1 MELGTDLTL
10 RWFFGLQGRLTLGFA
25 LVLALSITAVSAYS
39 AYATRIETDRF
50 AAEIEL
56 ARAERAEQL
65 VKDTFEANED
75 WDEVQ
80 YAVQQVGNLFGW
92 RVAFE
97 TGDGIIVADSHE
109 LVRDAQGLFE
119 TFAERFNTPT
129 QFTKRPVVVNGEL
142 IGYMLVD
149 ERPSRKERPLSMR
162 EFYSSPLAHLLS
174 EGGPERGPERMGD
187 RSIQK
192 PPPPPTPIA
201 SETTE
206 TLVAEVLEY
215 VDPPLSNLQ
224 SSFQR
229 SLLVAGI
236 AAGIAGLLIV
246 MLLTRQ
252 ALAPVRS
259 LTAAASNLGAGD
271 LSQRVPASGTDDIG
285 NLAKTFNTMASDLE
299 LAVDQR
305 RQLTA
310 DVAHELRTPLTNI
323 QGYLEAIK
331 DGVVNADEETINT
344 LHTQT
349 IHLANLIEDLRILAI
364 ADAGALALN
373 KSHGSLT
380 PVIED
385 SVTHFK
391 QRARERNI
399 DLNFSTGGAE
409 AVIDFDE
416 TRIRQI
422 VSNLVEN
429 ALTHTPNNGQI
440 DVALVG
446 DGNGVALSITDSGTG
461 ISETDLPRIFDQ
473 FYRADQSRNRATGG
487 AGLGLTIV
495 KRLVEAHG
503 GEISAKSDPGQGTT
517 FRVFLPTSRI

>member
-1 MELGTDLTL
+1 ML

-25 LVLALSITAVSAYS
+25 LVLALSIASVSAYS
-39 AYATRIETDRF
+39 AYATRIETERF

-65 VKDTFEANED
+65 VKDTFEANQD

-97 TGDGIIVADSHE
+97 TDGGLIVADSHQV
-109 LVRDAQGLFE
+109 VRNSQGVLE
-119 TFAERFNTPT
+119 TFTERFASPT
-129 QFTKRPVVVNGEL
+129 RFTKRPVIVNGEL

-149 ERPSRKERPLSMR
+149 ERPSRKERPLSMQ
-162 EFYSSPLAHLLS
+162 EFYTSPITRL
-174 EGGPERGPERMGD
+174 RGVNP
-187 RSIQK
+187 
-192 PPPPPTPIA
+192 PPPPPTQVPSQA
-201 SETTE
+201 TGD
-206 TLVAEVLEY
+206 LVAEVLEY
-215 VDPPLSNLQ
+215 VDPPLTNLQ
-224 SSFQR
+224 SSFQQ

-246 MLLTRQ
+246 MILTRQ
-252 ALAPVRS
+252 ALAPVRN
-259 LTAAASNLGAGD
+259 LTTAASNLGAGD
-271 LSQRVPASGTDDIG
+271 LSQRVPESGSDEIG
-285 NLAKTFNTMASDLE
+285 KLANTFNTMASDLE
-299 LAVDQR
+299 LAVVQR

-331 DGVVNADEETINT
+331 DGVVEPDEETIDT

-349 IHLANLIEDLRILAI
+349 IHLSNLIEDLRILAI

-373 KSHGSLT
+373 KSHGS
-380 PVIED
+380 PVSVIED
-385 SVTHFK
+385 SVAHFS
-391 QRARERNI
+391 QRANERSI
-399 DLNFSTGGAE
+399 KLNVTNTGTE
-409 AVIDFDE
+409 TVIDFDE

-429 ALTHTPNNGQI
+429 ALTHTPNYGQV
-440 DVALVG
+440 DVGIHGDDAHLEILV
-446 DGNGVALSITDSGTG
+446 TDSGIG
-461 ISETDLPRIFDQ
+461 ISEADLPRVFDQ

-495 KRLVEAHG
+495 KRLVDAHG
-503 GEISAKSDPGQGTT
+503 GEISVASESGEGTT
-517 FRVFLPTSRI
+517 FKILIPASRT

>member
-1 MELGTDLTL
+1 MLN
-10 RWFFGLQGRLTLGFA
+10 WFFGLQGRLTLGFA
-25 LVLALSITAVSAYS
+25 LVLALSIASVSAYS
-39 AYATRIETDRF
+39 AYATRVETERF

-65 VKDTFEANED
+65 VKDTFEANQD

-92 RVAFE
+92 RVVLE
-97 TGDGIIVADSHE
+97 SESGLVVADSHQI
-109 LVRDAQGLFE
+109 VRDAQGLFE
-119 TFAERFNTPT
+119 SLDDRFAQPKTR
-129 QFTKRPVVVNGEL
+129 FTKRPVFVNGEL
-142 IGYMLVD
+142 VAYMLVD
-149 ERPSRKERPLSMR
+149 ERPSRRERPLSMQ
-162 EFYSSPLAHLLS
+162 EFYNSPLTRLL
-174 EGGPERGPERMGD
+174 EERAGIA
-187 RSIQK
+187 S
-192 PPPPPTPIA
+192 PPPTQVPSPA
-201 SETTE
+201 TE
-206 TLVAEVLEY
+206 NLVAEVLEY

-236 AAGIAGLLIV
+236 AAGFAGLLIV

-252 ALAPVRS
+252 ALAPVRN
-259 LTAAASNLGAGD
+259 LTAAASSLGAGD
-271 LSQRVPASGTDDIG
+271 MSQRVPESGADEIG
-285 NLAKTFNTMASDLE
+285 ILANTFNTMASDLE

-331 DGVVNADEETINT
+331 DGVVEADDETIGT

-349 IHLANLIEDLRILAI
+349 IHLANLIEDLRILAV

-373 KSHGSLT
+373 KSHGSPV

-385 SVTHFK
+385 SVAHFT
-391 QRARERNI
+391 QRARERGI
-399 DLNFSTGGAE
+399 SLDISVDGA
-409 AVIDFDE
+409 AHAIDFDE

-422 VSNLVEN
+422 ISNLIEN
-429 ALTHTPNNGQI
+429 ALTHTPNNGRI
-440 DVALVG
+440 DVSVKG
-446 DGNGVALSITDSGTG
+446 DSSGFDIRVSDSGTG
-461 ISETDLPRIFDQ
+461 ITEEDIPRIFDQ
-473 FYRADQSRNRATGG
+473 FYRADQSRTRATGG

-495 KRLVEAHG
+495 KRLVEAHNG
-503 GEISAKSDPGQGTT
+503 KISVTSESNEGTT
-517 FRVFLPTSRI
+517 FAIFLPADSAGQD

>member
-1 MELGTDLTL
+1 MTL

-39 AYATRIETDRF
+39 AYATRIETEKF

-56 ARAERAEQL
+56 ARADRAEQL
-65 VKDTFEANED
+65 VRDTFEANQD

-97 TGDGIIVADSHE
+97 TDSGLIVADSHQI
-109 LVRDAQGLFE
+109 VRNAQGLLE
-119 TFAERFNTPT
+119 TYSERFVSPT
-129 QFTKRPVVVNGEL
+129 RFTRRPVVVNGEL

-162 EFYSSPLAHLLS
+162 DFSVTLS
-174 EGGPERGPERMGD
+174 QFLGD
-187 RSIQK
+187 RPADA
-192 PPPPPTPIA
+192 PPPPRLSNQTAPATQIA
-201 SETTE
+201 SPTTE
-206 TLVAEVLEY
+206 NLVAEVLEY

-236 AAGIAGLLIV
+236 ASGFAGLLIV

-259 LTAAASNLGAGD
+259 LTAAAGHLGAGD
-271 LSQRVPASGTDDIG
+271 LSQRVPNGGTDDIG
-285 NLAKTFNTMASDLE
+285 KLAQTFNTMASDLE

-331 DGVVNADEETINT
+331 DGVVDADEETIDT
-344 LHTQT
+344 LHSQT

-373 KSHGSLT
+373 RSHGSPT
-380 PVIED
+380 PVIQD
-385 SVTHFK
+385 SVAHFS
-391 QRARERNI
+391 QRARERDI
-399 DLNFSTGGAE
+399 TLKFSADGDE
-409 AVIDFDE
+409 VMIDFDE
-416 TRIRQI
+416 TRVRQI

-429 ALTHTPNNGQI
+429 ALTHTPN
-440 DVALVG
+440 DG
-446 DGNGVALSITDSGTG
+446 DIEVRLSRKAGGITMSVSDSGIG
-461 ISETDLPRIFDQ
+461 ISEADLPRVFDQ
-473 FYRADQSRNRATGG
+473 FYRADQSRARATGG

-503 GEISAKSDPGQGTT
+503 GTISVTSEPGEGTT
-517 FRVFLPTSRI
+517 FNVFLPVSRA

>member
-1 MELGTDLTL
+1 ML
-10 RWFFGLQGRLTLGFA
+10 RWIFGLQGRLTLGFA

-39 AYATRIETDRF
+39 AYATQVETERF
-50 AAEIEL
+50 AAEIET

-65 VKDTFEANED
+65 VKDTFEANQN

-97 TGDGIIVADSHE
+97 SDSGLIVADSHQ

-119 TFAERFNTPT
+119 TFTERFARPT
-129 QFTKRPVVVNGEL
+129 RFTKRPVIVNGEL

-149 ERPSRKERPLSMR
+149 ERPSRQERPLSMR
-162 EFYSSPLAHLLS
+162 EFYNSPLSQLLG
-174 EGGPERGPERMGD
+174 E
-187 RSIQK
+187 QAKQLK
-192 PPPPPTPIA
+192 PPPTQVPSP
-201 SETTE
+201 TTE
-206 TLVAEVLEY
+206 NLVAEVLEY

-229 SLLVAGI
+229 SLLIAGI
-236 AAGIAGLLIV
+236 AAGFAGLLIV

-252 ALAPVRS
+252 ALAPVRN
-259 LTAAASNLGAGD
+259 LTTAASSLGAGD
-271 LSQRVPASGTDDIG
+271 LSQRVPESGTDEIG
-285 NLAKTFNTMASDLE
+285 ILANTFNTMASDLE

-331 DGVVNADEETINT
+331 DGVVEADEETIDT

-349 IHLANLIEDLRILAI
+349 IHLSNLIEDLIILAV

-373 KSHGSLT
+373 MSHGSPV

-385 SVTHFK
+385 SATHFT
-391 QRARERNI
+391 QRARERGI
-399 DLNFSTGGAE
+399 ELTFESTGIDSI
-409 AVIDFDE
+409 VDFDE

-422 VSNLVEN
+422 VSNLIDN
-429 ALTHTPNNGQI
+429 ALTHTPNNGEI
-440 DVALVG
+440 NVVT
-446 DGNGVALSITDSGTG
+446 NGSANGLDISVSDSGTG
-461 ISETDLPRIFDQ
+461 ISEADLPRIFDQ
-473 FYRADQSRNRATGG
+473 FYRADQSRTRATGG

-503 GEISAKSDPGQGTT
+503 GQISATSESGNGTT
-517 FRVFLPTSRI
+517 FNVFIPSDI

>member
-1 MELGTDLTL
+1 MLK
-10 RWFFGLQGRLTLGFA
+10 WFFGLQGRLTLGFA

-39 AYATRIETDRF
+39 AYATRVETDRF
-50 AAEIEL
+50 AAEIES

-65 VKDTFEANED
+65 VKDTFEASQN

-97 TGDGIIVADSHE
+97 TDSGLIVADSHQ
-109 LVRDAQGLFE
+109 LVRNAQGLFD
-119 TFAERFNTPT
+119 TFTERYASPAR
-129 QFTKRPVVVNGEL
+129 FTKRPVVVNGEL

-149 ERPSRKERPLSMR
+149 ERPGRKERPLSMR
-162 EFYSSPLAHLLS
+162 EFFSSDITSVLGQRPPNITLAPS
-174 EGGPERGPERMGD
+174 
-187 RSIQK
+187 
-192 PPPPPTPIA
+192 PTQIP
-201 SETTE
+201 SPTTE
-206 TLVAEVLEY
+206 NLVAEVLEF

-229 SLLVAGI
+229 SLLIAGI
-236 AAGIAGLLIV
+236 AAGFAGLLIV
-246 MLLTRQ
+246 TLLTRQ
-252 ALAPVRS
+252 ALAPIRS
-259 LTAAASNLGAGD
+259 LTAAASSLGAGD
-271 LSQRVPASGTDDIG
+271 LSQRVPERGSDEIG
-285 NLAKTFNTMASDLE
+285 VLANTFNTMANDLE
-299 LAVDQR
+299 LAVDQQ

-331 DGVVNADEETINT
+331 DGVVEPDEETIDT

-349 IHLANLIEDLRILAI
+349 IHLSKLIDDLRMLAI

-373 KSHGSLT
+373 KSHGS
-380 PVIED
+380 PVSVIHD

-391 QRARERNI
+391 QRASDRQI
-399 DLNFSTGGAE
+399 DLNYSTTGSE
-409 AVIDFDE
+409 PMIDFDE
-416 TRIRQI
+416 TRMRQI

-429 ALTHTPNNGQI
+429 ALTHTPNNGNIEVQVNGHDRGI
-440 DVALVG
+440 DISV
-446 DGNGVALSITDSGTG
+446 SDSGVG
-461 ISETDLPRIFDQ
+461 IAEEDLPRIFDQ
-473 FYRADQSRNRATGG
+473 FYRADQSRTRATGG

-503 GEISAKSDPGQGTT
+503 GEISVTSESGHGAT
-517 FRVFLPTSRI
+517 FNVFIPVS

>member
-1 MELGTDLTL
+1 MALGTVSMLK
-10 RWFFGLQGRLTLGFA
+10 WFFGLQGRLTLGFA
-25 LVLALSITAVSAYS
+25 LVLALSIASVSAYS
-39 AYATRIETDRF
+39 AYATRVETERF

-65 VKDTFEANED
+65 VKDTFEANQD

-92 RVAFE
+92 RVAIE
-97 TGDGIIVADSHE
+97 LDSGLIVADSHK
-109 LVRDAQGLFE
+109 LVRDSQGSFE
-119 TFAERFNTPT
+119 TTTERFTRPAR
-129 QFTKRPVVVNGEL
+129 FTKRPVIVNGEL

-149 ERPSRKERPLSMR
+149 ERPSRQERPLSMQD
-162 EFYSSPLAHLLS
+162 FS
-174 EGGPERGPERMGD
+174 ENVFRQFLGD
-187 RSIQK
+187 RSTGA
-192 PPPPPTPIA
+192 PPPPRPTQIA
-201 SETTE
+201 SPTTE
-206 TLVAEVLEY
+206 NLVAEVLEY

-229 SLLVAGI
+229 SLVVAGI
-236 AAGIAGLLIV
+236 AAGFAGLLIV

-252 ALAPVRS
+252 ALAPVRN
-259 LTAAASNLGAGD
+259 LTTAASSLGAGD
-271 LSQRVPASGTDDIG
+271 LSQRVPESGTDEIG
-285 NLAKTFNTMASDLE
+285 ILANTFNTMASDLE

-331 DGVVNADEETINT
+331 DGVVDADDETIDT
-344 LHTQT
+344 LHSQT
-349 IHLANLIEDLRILAI
+349 IHLANLIEDLRILAV

-373 KSHGSLT
+373 MSHGSPV

-385 SVTHFK
+385 SAAHFK

-399 DLNFSTGGAE
+399 ELNISSNGTETA
-409 AVIDFDE
+409 IDFDE
-416 TRIRQI
+416 TRLRQI

-429 ALTHTPNNGQI
+429 ALTHTPNNGRI
-440 DVALVG
+440 SVSTEGHTEGLDLEI
-446 DGNGVALSITDSGTG
+446 SDSGIG
-461 ISETDLPRIFDQ
+461 ISEDDIPRIFDQ
-473 FYRADQSRNRATGG
+473 FYRADQSRTRATGG

-495 KRLVEAHG
+495 KRLVEAHNG
-503 GEISAKSDPGQGTT
+503 DISVISGPATGTT
-517 FRVFLPTSRI
+517 FKIVLPISRI